1 MTDCLSVWHEINLTA
16 QMSKL
21 MYSVELK
28 MEVPHTSSLDG
39 KKKNQGTATLVADAG
54 AAA

>member
-1 MTDCLSVWHEINLTA
+1 
-16 QMSKL
+16 MSKL

-39 KKKNQGTATLVADAG
+39 KKKKIKELLLLSQMQVQLHDDRTGRLPVSLFR
-54 AAA
+54 